1 MCLDKQFNMQ
11 LKNLQEK
18 PLAVMVREAEW
29 KDTMAALNVDQTVIE
44 IEDAKKKMDAIEECA
59 LNWKP
64 IADFLNN
71 YNETLQ

>member
-1 MCLDKQFNMQ
+1 
-11 LKNLQEK
+11 
-18 PLAVMVREAEW
+18 
-29 KDTMAALNVDQTVIE
+29 MAALNVDQTVIE